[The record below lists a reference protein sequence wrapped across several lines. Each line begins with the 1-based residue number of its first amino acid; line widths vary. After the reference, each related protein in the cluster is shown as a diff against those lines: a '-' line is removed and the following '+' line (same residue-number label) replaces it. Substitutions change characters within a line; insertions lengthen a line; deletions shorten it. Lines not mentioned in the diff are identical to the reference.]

1 MTNEGNSSGCGVFS
15 LSGVLKL
22 GAVRVFY
29 LDKLGKGLIDED
41 QGDEERED
49 LLRKGRDVA
58 DQEAALCRHNHQDDE
73 DEPESDP
80 HPAGQVLVIIGL
92 TELRIKKNKNTQT
105 CSDRKAESHTNFP
118 GFLRYLEV
126 GFFEHQ
132 QRS

>member
-1 MTNEGNSSGCGVFS
+1 MTHEGNSSGCGVFS

-22 GAVRVFY
+22 GAVRVFH
-29 LDKLGKGLIDED
+29 LDELGKGLIDED

-49 LLRKGRDVA
+49 LLREGRDVA

-80 HPAGQVLVIIGL
+80 HSAGQVLVIVGL
-92 TELRIKKNKNTQT
+92 TELRVKKNKKNHTDVFRQK
-105 CSDRKAESHTNFP
+105 SRKSNFP
-118 GFLRYLEV
+118 DFLRHLEV